1 MPQPNPCITCG
12 ACCAYFRA
20 SFHWTE
26 TDEYILG
33 TVPIELTEELNEHLR
48 VMKGTNQKNPRCIAL
63 EGQIGE
69 SVQCN
74 IYPKRS
80 NVCQEFMPSWANGE
94 YNERC
99 DKARAVWGMAPLTP
113 EFWQNP
119 DNHPELP
126 RAA

>member
-33 TVPIELTEELNEHLR
+33 TVPIELTEELNEHLL

-99 DKARAVWGMAPLTP
+99 DKARAAWGMAPLTP
-113 EFWQNP
+113 EIWQNP